1 MTPGDKVK
9 RVAIWP
15 QQIEGILL
23 KLGSNHFKNNLNL
36 LTLKCFLLTLINFV
50 ESLCAGHP
58 DPQEMEEKMR
68 TTFSKKKGGRPKISC
83 LLLNDAPLDLIL
95 DLLQGSGAQFLKIY
109 LQDDFE
115 DILKVML

>member
-1 MTPGDKVK
+1 MTPGDEVK

-15 QQIEGILL
+15 QQVEDILL
-23 KLGSNHFKNNLNL
+23 KKGSNQFKNNLNL
-36 LTLKCFLLTLINFV
+36 LTFKCFLLTLINFV
-50 ESLCAGHP
+50 ESLCAGNP
-58 DPQEMEEKMR
+58 DHQEMEEKLR
-68 TTFSKKKGGRPKISC
+68 ATFSKKKGGRPKVPC

>member
-1 MTPGDKVK
+1 MTPGDEVK

-15 QQIEGILL
+15 QQVEGILL
-23 KLGSNHFKNNLNL
+23 KKGSNQFKNNLNL
-36 LTLKCFLLTLINFV
+36 LTFKCFLLTLINFV
-50 ESLCAGHP
+50 DSLCAGNP
-58 DPQEMEEKMR
+58 DHQEMEEKLR
-68 TTFSKKKGGRPKISC
+68 ATFSKKKGGRPKVPC

-109 LQDDFE
+109 FPDDFE